1 MLALQKIPETKTGKE
16 DELKGGKAIL
26 TLRWRTLSDQ

>member
-16 DELKGGKAIL
+16 DELKGEKVIP
-26 TLRWRTLSDQ
+26 TLRWRTLLDQ